1 MTKANCHS
9 VVFMYLR
16 FVRLIKIKHMAARS
30 GFFTAAY
37 ELRDQNPDPLTS
49 LRLESH
55 LAWFRKNLD
64 IPKKFTR
71 SKSKGAWRVDD
82 TKGLSW
88 FKGTAAEMLVHAHD
102 LAALLNE
109 SGHPIEILHSD
120 RIGYIVYEDLHQV
133 IAEPF
138 SDTPT

>member
-1 MTKANCHS
+1 M
-9 VVFMYLR
+9 V
-16 FVRLIKIKHMAARS
+16 ARS

-37 ELRDQNPDPLTS
+37 ALRDQNPDPLTA

-55 LAWFRKNLD
+55 LTWFRKNLAV
-64 IPKKFTR
+64 PAKFTR

-88 FKGTAAEMLVHAHD
+88 FKDTATEMLAHAHD
-102 LAALLNE
+102 LSALLDEN
-109 SGHPIEILHSD
+109 GHPIEILHSD

>member
-1 MTKANCHS
+1 
-9 VVFMYLR
+9 MYLR
-16 FVRLIKIKHMAARS
+16 FVRPIKLNHMAARS

-49 LRLESH
+49 LRLEKH
-55 LAWFRKNLD
+55 LAWFRENLHA
-64 IPKKFTR
+64 PAKFTR

-88 FKGTAAEMLVHAHD
+88 FKDTATEMLAQAHD

-109 SGHPIEILHSD
+109 CGHPIEVLRSD
-120 RIGYIVYEDLHQV
+120 RIGYIVYADLHQV

>member
-1 MTKANCHS
+1 
-9 VVFMYLR
+9 MYLR
-16 FVRLIKIKHMAARS
+16 FVRPIKLKHMAARS

-37 ELRDQNPDPLTS
+37 ELREQNPDQLTS
-49 LRLESH
+49 LRLERH
-55 LAWFRKNLD
+55 LAWFRENLEM
-64 IPKKFTR
+64 PKTFTR

-88 FKGTAAEMLVHAHD
+88 FKHTATEMLARAYD

-109 SGHPIEILHSD
+109 SGHPIEILRSD
-120 RIGYIVYEDLHQV
+120 RIGYIVYEDLHQI

-138 SDTPT
+138 SDTVT